1 MWENYKMMRLTD
13 LKKDLDLIN
22 SIDWEMTPEEAV
34 RLYLEWGN
42 NWSRGNRMVNSK
54 GDVSHYF
61 VLNTWEEN
69 PVIYFIRRN
78 SEEAVELAKFDLPDH
93 LKTHIKANNT
103 HKGIYALE
111 GEAKKWLREELDAA

>member
-1 MWENYKMMRLTD
+1 MMQLAD

-34 RLYLEWGN
+34 
-42 NWSRGNRMVNSK
+42 
-54 GDVSHYF
+54 
-61 VLNTWEEN
+61 
-69 PVIYFIRRN
+69 
-78 SEEAVELAKFDLPDH
+78 ELAKFDLPDH
-93 LKTHIKANNT
+93 LKTHIKTNNT

>member
-1 MWENYKMMRLTD
+1 MRLKDIKQNSD
-13 LKKDLDLIN
+13 LLN
-22 SIDWEMTPEEAV
+22 AIDWEMTPEEAV

-42 NWSRGNRMVNSK
+42 NWARGNYVIRSK
-54 GDVSHYF
+54 DDVTHYF
-61 VLNTWEEN
+61 VVNTWGKS
-69 PVIYFIRRN
+69 PIIYLIRRN

>member
-1 MWENYKMMRLTD
+1 MMQLSD

-54 GDVSHYF
+54 GDVSRYF

-93 LKTHIKANNT
+93 LKTHIKANNA

-111 GEAKKWLREELDAA
+111 GEAKKWLREELDAV